1 MPPPLSRTMSTT
13 DARESGDQDVIEPV
27 EPFQQEYVD
36 AIGVNNVDQPLASMG
51 NRMTLAWIH
60 FIGFN
65 WDCM

>member
-1 MPPPLSRTMSTT
+1 MSTT
-13 DARESGDQDVIEPV
+13 DARESCDKDVIEPV

-60 FIGFN
+60 FISFN